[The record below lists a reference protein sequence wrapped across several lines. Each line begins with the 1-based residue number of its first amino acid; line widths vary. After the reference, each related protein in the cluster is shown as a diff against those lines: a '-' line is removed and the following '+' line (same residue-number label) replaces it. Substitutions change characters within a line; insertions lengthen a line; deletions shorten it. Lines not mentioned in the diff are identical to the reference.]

1 MARSGPVS
9 ALFRS
14 HLRQSKTWVET
25 RVSEPLLRVD
35 AVSVRF
41 GGVRALDDLSCEI
54 YPGEIC
60 GLIGP
65 NGAGKTTL
73 FNCITR
79 LYPLASGSIHYGEQR
94 IDHLPARSIIN
105 LGIARTFQNL
115 GIYTAMTVLENVL
128 LGTHHRSK
136 CSFVGTVARP
146 WRADAEE
153 RELVEQCHRVL
164 QELDLDQFA
173 HEPAG
178 RLPFGTLKRVEIAR
192 ALAARPQLLLLDEPA
207 AGLTYAELT
216 DFGRLILRIRDAF
229 QLTVLLVEHNM
240 GLVADLCT
248 RVLVLNLGR
257 KLAEGSPAEIQS
269 NPAVI
274 AAYLGEAA

>member
-1 MARSGPVS
+1 VQR
-9 ALFRS
+9 
-14 HLRQSKTWVET
+14 
-25 RVSEPLLRVD
+25 PLLRVD

-41 GGVRALDDLSCEI
+41 GGVRALDDLTCDI
-54 YPGEIC
+54 FPGEIC

-73 FNCITR
+73 FNSITR
-79 LYPLASGSIHYGEQR
+79 LYPLASGAIHYAEQR
-94 IDHLPARSIIN
+94 IDHLPARSIIS

-115 GIYTAMTVLENVL
+115 GIYAGMTVMENVL

-136 CSFVGTVARP
+136 TGFVGTVVQS
-146 WRADAEE
+146 WRANAEE
-153 RELVEQCHRVL
+153 RVLVEQCSRIL

-192 ALAARPQLLLLDEPA
+192 ALAAQPQLLLLDEPA

-216 DFGRLILRIRDAF
+216 EFGRLIVRIRDAF
-229 QLTVLLVEHNM
+229 RLTVLLVEHNM
-240 GLVADLCT
+240 GLVTDLCT
-248 RVLVLNLGR
+248 RVIVLHLGR
-257 KLAEGSPAEIQS
+257 KLAEGSAAEIQS
-269 NPAVI
+269 NRAVI

>member
-1 MARSGPVS
+1 
-9 ALFRS
+9 
-14 HLRQSKTWVET
+14 VET
-25 RVSEPLLRVD
+25 RVPKPLLRVD

-41 GGVRALDDLSCEI
+41 GGVRALDDLTSEI
-54 YPGEIC
+54 FPGEIC

-79 LYPLASGSIHYGEQR
+79 LYPLASGSIHYADQR
-94 IDHLPARSIIN
+94 IDQLPARSIIAR
-105 LGIARTFQNL
+105 GIARTFQNL
-115 GIYTAMTVLENVL
+115 GIYAGMTVLENVL

-136 CSFVGTVARP
+136 SGFVGAVARP

-153 RELVEQCHRVL
+153 RALVEQCHCLL

-192 ALAARPQLLLLDEPA
+192 ALAAQPQLLLLDEPA
-207 AGLTYAELT
+207 AGLTYAELAE
-216 DFGRLILRIRDAF
+216 FGQLIIRIRDRF
-229 QLTVLLVEHNM
+229 HLTVLLVEHNM
-240 GLVADLCT
+240 GLVTDLCT
-248 RVLVLNLGR
+248 RVVVLHLGR
-257 KLAEGSPAEIQS
+257 KLAEGSAAEIQS